1 MSRRGSSFSELIF
14 GKKDIRSEHSHDSEQ
29 AISTNRSTLPDG
41 KPSFEPIVEES
52 PKMNEENKS
61 DVIKNSDQEFRTI
74 VSSLKVTIDTDTAG
88 EIKRGS
94 PRGRGNIRT
103 PSALSSRMQ
112 INSASSNIVPPKP
125 PTPTALIQSVDK
137 NSAERNNNQLQ
148 IVSKAL
154 PKATL
159 EEKEMALKVSKD
171 IELSKSMFLEDR
183 VGEAAGLLSDIV
195 SFVET
200 LNEVPKTYLQSLL
213 DEKTHQI
220 LHDIREAADH
230 VTKML
235 LEFNDSDSWTEWNS
249 SIGPHQDVTVY
260 THKYDQVHDY
270 AIKMEGNAHCRLKEI
285 AAAFIETQLY
295 QLWMPMC
302 TSCKVLSTLS
312 ASRKIVRLDLDFV
325 LLKKTAI
332 IEV

>member
-14 GKKDIRSEHSHDSEQ
+14 RKKDTRIEHSHDSEQ
-29 AISTNRSTLPDG
+29 VNRSTLPDG
-41 KPSFEPIVEES
+41 KPLFEPITEES
-52 PKMNEENKS
+52 PKMNEENES
-61 DVIKNSDQEFRTI
+61 DVIKNSNQEFRTM
-74 VSSLKVTIDTDTAG
+74 VSSLKVTVDTDITAG
-88 EIKRGS
+88 EMNRGS

-103 PSALSSRMQ
+103 PSALSPRMQ

-137 NSAERNNNQLQ
+137 NSAERNSNQLQ
-148 IVSKAL
+148 IISKAL

-159 EEKEMALKVSKD
+159 EEKEIALKVSKD

-195 SFVET
+195 AFVET

-249 SIGPHQDVTVY
+249 AIGPHQDVTVY

-270 AIKMEGNAHCRLKEI
+270 AIKMEGNAHSRLKEI

-325 LLKKTAI
+325 LFKKTAI